1 MGIIHTSFILED
13 AFDQM
18 TCPQKYTI
26 KNITILVTVVTYA
39 HIFFM
44 IVYKLEH
51 WILSLASPLYLY
63 GPACFTLAP
72 IVTSMF

>member
-18 TCPQKYTI
+18 TCPQKYTL

-39 HIFFM
+39 HIYFM
-44 IVYKLEH
+44 IV
-51 WILSLASPLYLY
+51 
-63 GPACFTLAP
+63 
-72 IVTSMF
+72 